1 MKSYLSV
8 GTTSF
13 FCTHIYVIGGKQI
26 LCTKY
31 TEYTWKL
38 SILSYNLFFF
48 FLFCL
53 NLCLCH
59 A

>member
-1 MKSYLSV
+1 MKTYLSV
-8 GTTSF
+8 VTTSF

-38 SILSYNLFFF
+38 SRLFYNPFFF

-53 NLCLCH
+53 NLRLCR